1 MTRNASIITLCLV
14 TGLFTTVTQ
23 SVFAQDASDSGRTT
37 REIKKRID
45 RVIEEKK
52 QEVAGA
58 LAEISSK
65 KRAFV
70 GPIERV
76 SESSLTIATHK
87 GALVL
92 PLSPTVK
99 VLKKSEK
106 IAVTDLA
113 VGNRVVALGIE
124 TDGMFEPKFIL
135 TTGNS
140 EQPKKRIVL
149 LGSVTLLEKTK
160 LTLQTRGSN
169 EIKVITLGKTTKYQN
184 ADGSTIALKL
194 LEEDI
199 TVLVVASESETGLTA
214 STIRSL
220 APLDVA
226 E

>member
-1 MTRNASIITLCLV
+1 MPRNASIITLCLV

-113 VGNRVVALGIE
+113 VGNLVVALGIE

>member
-149 LGSVTLLEKTK
+149 LGSVKLLEKTK